1 MGPSPSCLDRL
12 VEIVGWDGV
21 ITSREGTLVYECD
34 GYTLDK
40 SAPETVVLP
49 RSAVET
55 AAVVRLLH
63 EAAVPFV
70 PRGAGTGLS
79 GGALPV
85 GTPVMVCTSRMNRIR
100 EIDVTNRRVI
110 AESGVVNIWVSAA
123 VKDAGLYYAPDP
135 SSQPACTIGGNIA
148 ENAAGP
154 HTLKYGVTADHVLG
168 VELVLP
174 DGQLVELGGVV
185 EDSPGYDLTG
195 LVVGSEGT
203 FGIVTAATLRLL
215 RQPEA
220 TRTFLAVY
228 ESVDDASEAVSG
240 LIARGIIPAAL
251 EMMDRLIIEAVEA
264 AYHFGFPSDAGA
276 VLIIELDGMTA
287 ALEEEGE
294 RVLTVIRGSG
304 AREVRVARDEDE
316 RADLWKSRKRA
327 FGAIG
332 RLAPNYC
339 TQDGVVPRTRLPEI
353 LRRIGTAAAKYRIR
367 IANVFHAGDGNI
379 HPLLLYDERDSDEV
393 PARAGRWSGDPCSM
407 CRTRRKCHGGARYR
421 HRESTTDAA
430 PVRSRRPHCDA
441 ASPGGVRPGWP
452 LESQQDLSKRRAR
465 GRDTRAGAPGP
476 RVSGPPVRHGRKK
489 AKGPL

>member
-1 MGPSPSCLDRL
+1 
-12 VEIVGWDGV
+12 
-21 ITSREGTLVYECD
+21 
-34 GYTLDK
+34 
-40 SAPETVVLP
+40 
-49 RSAVET
+49 
-55 AAVVRLLH
+55 
-63 EAAVPFV
+63 
-70 PRGAGTGLS
+70 
-79 GGALPV
+79 
-85 GTPVMVCTSRMNRIR
+85 MNRIR

-110 AESGVVNIWVSAA
+110 AESGVVNIWVSTA

-174 DGQLVELGGVV
+174 HGQLVELGGVV
-185 EDSPGYDLTG
+185 EDPPGYDLTG

-220 TRTFLAVY
+220 TRTFLAVF
-228 ESVDDASEAVSG
+228 ESVDEASEAVSS

-276 VLIIELDGMTA
+276 VLIIELDGMAA

-294 RVLTVIRGSG
+294 RVLAVVRGSG
-304 AREVRVARDEDE
+304 AREVRVARDDNE

-353 LRRIGTAAAKYRIR
+353 LRRIGAAAAKYRIR

-379 HPLLLYDERDSDEV
+379 HPLMLYDERDPDEV
-393 PARAGRWSGDPCSM
+393 
-407 CRTRRKCHGGARYR
+407 RR
-421 HRESTTDAA
+421 
-430 PVRSRRPHCDA
+430 V
-441 ASPGGVRPGWP
+441 
-452 LESQQDLSKRRAR
+452 LE
-465 GRDTRAGAPGP
+465 AGAEILEACVELGGSVTGEHGIGIEKVRQMPLLFAPDDLIAMQQLRAVFDPSGFSNPNKIFPTGGSCVETRGPG
-476 RVSGPPVRHGRKK
+476 RQ
-489 AKGPL
+489 APL